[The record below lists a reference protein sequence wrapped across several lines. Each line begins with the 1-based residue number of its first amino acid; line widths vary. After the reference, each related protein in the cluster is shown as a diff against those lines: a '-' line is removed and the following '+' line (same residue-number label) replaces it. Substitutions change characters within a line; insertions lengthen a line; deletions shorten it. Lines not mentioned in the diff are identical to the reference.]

1 MEKQRWS
8 STCGRDSR
16 YLRPQFALPAAAIRI
31 TCGRK
36 QIKSKVLHLT
46 SEALCLSMM
55 TDWMIDV
62 IEARQNEGN
71 GRDWKT
77 DSFYLKAQISF
88 RHSKA
93 LSNVASSGFVIILR
107 KKEC

>member
-1 MEKQRWS
+1 MGKRRWS

-16 YLRPQFALPAAAIRI
+16 YLRPRFALLAAAIRA

-36 QIKSKVLHLT
+36 QIMEKCFRRQIERFAV
-46 SEALCLSMM
+46 SMK

-71 GRDWKT
+71 ERDWKT
-77 DSFYLKAQISF
+77 GLFL
-88 RHSKA
+88 SK
-93 LSNVASSGFVIILR
+93 STNIV
-107 KKEC
+107 